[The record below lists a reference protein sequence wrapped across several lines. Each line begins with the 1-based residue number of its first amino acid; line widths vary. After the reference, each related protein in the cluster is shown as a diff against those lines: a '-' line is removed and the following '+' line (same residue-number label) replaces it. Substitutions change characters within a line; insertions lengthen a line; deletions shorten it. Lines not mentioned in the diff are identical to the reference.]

1 MPDDGATPRAGPSR
15 ASPTT
20 RNGAKMPRKTITRTA
35 TAAAATAIV
44 GLSVTLAAPANAI
57 NKPEPNGGNGTPAHP
72 VQQAQLAQPANH
84 SRHLDPAQIA
94 AGALGG
100 VTLAGLGLAATTRRR
115 HNRSTPT
122 PA

>member
-1 MPDDGATPRAGPSR
+1 M
-15 ASPTT
+15 TT
-20 RNGAKMPRKTITRTA
+20 GTITRIA

-44 GLSVTLAAPANAI
+44 GMSVTLAAPANAI
-57 NKPEPNGGNGTPAHP
+57 NKHDTGGGNGTPARP
-72 VQQAQLAQPANH
+72 AQLVQPANH
-84 SRHLDPAQIA
+84 SHDLDPAQIA

-100 VTLAGLGLAATTRRR
+100 ITLAGVGFATTVRLR